1 MSLRHPG
8 RKQPA
13 RQPSPATGNPALDLF
28 HRNWQALEKLQAK
41 IDKQAL
47 NGRDIYQRFTSE
59 IEPLER
65 QQCEL
70 IFALAKRLVDF
81 TARKSFT
88 LWQRETLHH
97 WIHDLISYIESN
109 PFRGEMDLAPLF
121 HQIQTNTALHMDDEQ
136 LDYQCDVLTQMLME
150 TCGHCPDDID
160 TLREMLK
167 NPDRLNEYMM
177 NAARQHMAEECNTVD
192 KEEDARFDDD
202 ELFADEPL
210 FGTEQQDAFAYACTR
225 REQEEEAR
233 IEQLFSKSS
242 LKQLYRK
249 LALALHPDRE
259 PDPVMQAEKTR
270 IMGQLSQAW
279 ENKEMFTLLQL
290 AHTHLPE
297 FDNLLSDENLAYLN
311 PMLKRQ
317 LRELE
322 VSYYGGQDGLMG
334 AVLHKFK
341 QSSKKKTEQAF
352 AEHRDYLLRDID
364 HLTAQ
369 LAEITTLQ
377 TLKPYLAA
385 RWDQKQM
392 RWDEEEDDMEWLF
405 R

>member
-1 MSLRHPG
+1 MSLRNPA

-13 RQPSPATGNPALDLF
+13 RQPSPTTGNPALDLF

-41 IDKQAL
+41 IDKQTL
-47 NGRDIYQRFTSE
+47 NGRDIYQRFTSD

-70 IFALAKRLVDF
+70 IFALTKRLTDF

-88 LWQRETLHH
+88 QWQRETLHH
-97 WIHDLISYIESN
+97 WIHDLINYLESN
-109 PFRGEMDLAPLF
+109 PFRGEMDLAPLY

-136 LDYQCDVLTQMLME
+136 LDYQCDELTHMLME
-150 TCGHCPDDID
+150 TCGHCPEDID
-160 TLREMLK
+160 TLRDMVK
-167 NPDRLNEYMM
+167 NPALLHEYLI
-177 NAARQHMAEECNTVD
+177 NAAKQKMANGSDTAGE
-192 KEEDARFDDD
+192 EEDALFDDD
-202 ELFADEPL
+202 ELFADESP
-210 FGTEQQDAFAYACTR
+210 FGAEQQDAFAHTRTR
-225 REQEEEAR
+225 REQEEEMR

-259 PDPVMQAEKTR
+259 PDPAMQAEKTR

-385 RWDQKQM
+385 RWDQQQM